1 MSAPVQDSWVWRQRW
16 WLVLAG
22 GLIMG
27 CALGIRHVQGLL
39 MQPVVLERGWS
50 REAFAWSLALQN
62 LVWGLAQPLTGMVA
76 DRFGAVRVLL
86 LSAGL
91 YALGLLVMA
100 LAPNTAWLTWG
111 NGVLVGV
118 ALSGTAFAVVYGA
131 LSRLFAPA
139 QRPWALG
146 VAGAMG
152 GLGQF
157 LMVPLTQSLLASW
170 SWQQVVM
177 ALALVMLAMAAMA
190 PLLRA
195 PAAAASHVPIAEPS
209 AQSMGAAMRQ
219 ALTHR
224 GFWLLN
230 AGFLACGFQLAFIA
244 AHLPAYLLDQGLGA
258 QQAGICLALVAL
270 ANVPGSYVCSWVG
283 GRMRRKHALA
293 LLYLIRSAAMLCF
306 VWAPVSANSAY
317 VFSIVMGFLW
327 LGTVPLTN
335 GLVSQVFGVRYL
347 STLFGLVFFGHQLG
361 GFLGAWLGGVVYEA
375 THSYLWLWWAS
386 IALGVLAA
394 VLHWPINDAPAAQP
408 VRGRL
413 AAAGL

>member
-1 MSAPVQDSWVWRQRW
+1 MNVVTQADWVWRRRW

-27 CALGIRHVQGLL
+27 CGLGIRHVQGLL
-39 MQPVVLERGWS
+39 MQPVVLERDWS

-62 LVWGLAQPLTGMVA
+62 LVWGLAQPVTGMVA

-86 LSAGL
+86 ASSVL
-91 YALGLLVMA
+91 YALGLAVMA
-100 LAPNTAWLTWG
+100 LAPSTAWLSWG
-111 NGVLVGV
+111 NGLLVGV

-131 LSRLFAPA
+131 LSRLFAPV

-146 VAGAMG
+146 VAGALG

-157 LMVPLTQSLLASW
+157 LLVPLTQSLLQRW
-170 SWQQVVM
+170 PWQQVVW
-177 ALALVMLAMAAMA
+177 ALAGVMLAVAVLA

-195 PAAAASHVPIAEPS
+195 PQAVAPPTATALP
-209 AQSMGAAMRQ
+209 AQTMGAAVRQ
-219 ALTHR
+219 ALSHR

-283 GRMRRKHALA
+283 GRMRPKYALA
-293 LLYLIRSAAMLCF
+293 LLYLMRSAAMLCF
-306 VWAPVSANSAY
+306 VWAPVSAASAY
-317 VFSIVMGFLW
+317 LFSLVMGFLW
-327 LGTVPLTN
+327 LGTVPLTS

-347 STLFGLVFFGHQLG
+347 GTLFGFVFFGHQVG

-386 IALGVLAA
+386 MALGVLAA
-394 VLHWPINDAPAAQP
+394 VLHWPINDATVEPMPGGLEP
-408 VRGRL
+408 VSL
-413 AAAGL
+413 